1 MIKIEPESTEHLS
14 LHSDGEVLTT
24 VDNSSTESAKKSK
37 FIFIFLVIKH
47 LFRSLENY
55 L

>member
-1 MIKIEPESTEHLS
+1 MKIEPKSTKNLS
-14 LHSDGEVLTT
+14 LHSEVEVLTT
-24 VDNSSTESAKKSK
+24 VENSSTESAKKSK
-37 FIFIFLVIKH
+37 FIFICLVIKH